1 MLFIPTHVRVPADDP
16 ELARATYVLLTEL
29 RAQGRFEEG
38 DLAQPNEGR
47 SWQYLCSTPYG
58 RADGSVAYL
67 HIFRHACHPSTGRP
81 LTLSVPA
88 TASWWPDAGCEIL
101 QLPKTTV
108 RARLRLVS

>member
-1 MLFIPTHVRVPADDP
+1 MLCIPTHVRVPSDDP

-29 RAQGRFEEG
+29 RAQGRFEDG
-38 DLAQPNEGR
+38 DLAQPNQGR